1 MRLSGRGFTLIELM
15 VVMATLGLLLALA
28 VPRYIDHVD
37 RARETVLRQNLAAI
51 RESID
56 RFHADRDRYP
66 AALQEL
72 VLARY
77 LRTVPMDPMTE
88 RSDSWVLVAPPGQPA
103 GQVFDVH
110 SGAPGAAKDGTPY
123 AAW

>member
-1 MRLSGRGFTLIELM
+1 MRLSGRGFTLIELRGG
-15 VVMATLGLLLALA
+15 MATLGLLLALA

>member
-77 LRTVPMDPMTE
+77 LLTVPMDPMTE
-88 RSDSWVLVAPPGQPA
+88 RSDSWVLVAPPGHPA